1 MEALDIA
8 KVAENTVQI
17 ENLEKYLNAVNEKV
31 TVISNKMNRGTNW
44 QLLVG
49 FATLIT
55 LMMATLWGVSIDPV
69 KDILEETKEH
79 SEHYQEDFIS
89 HIRDGHPDRVFDAI
103 TLNQSNL
110 KDDLSEITKRLDKID
125 LAIENLRN

>member
-79 SEHYQEDFIS
+79 SEQIIS
-89 HIRDGHPDRVFDAI
+89 EME
-103 TLNQSNL
+103 
-110 KDDLSEITKRLDKID
+110 K
-125 LAIENLRN
+125 